1 MKFTP
6 KHKKFRVELDKRG
19 FEGAIILSPENFF
32 YLTGL
37 SGHQLSVS
45 RTPGFSLAVIS
56 ATEQIPIH
64 VTTMDFEEPSF
75 RLNASENYV
84 IQKYDTWVGAGT
96 RDELLGEK
104 VQLQEQRLSSLDVL
118 QKFMKNL
125 NLMNKTVG
133 IEMAF
138 VPVSYYQ
145 QLVNLF
151 PEVCFQDISDLLVEL
166 RGVKDA
172 DEIEIIRTLCSAADQ
187 AFFEVSKIA
196 QIGVSERELVECFR
210 SNALASGVCVPSAW
224 SMFSAGANA
233 ARLTLP
239 TEKVTLRGEVI
250 KFDAGVNAEFQFYTT
265 DTSRTWVMEGADA
278 KIYSLKDRLYEAQ
291 RRMIASAKPGLSFHE
306 LFSTGYEYV
315 KEKFPKYVRGHMGHS
330 ISLGPATAEEPYI
343 SPHNQKKLVSGMI
356 LAVEA
361 PFYIT
366 GYNGFNIEDMILIT
380 DKGAEI
386 LTPKT
391 PHYL

>member
-1 MKFTP
+1 
-6 KHKKFRVELDKRG
+6 
-19 FEGAIILSPENFF
+19 
-32 YLTGL
+32 
-37 SGHQLSVS
+37 
-45 RTPGFSLAVIS
+45 
-56 ATEQIPIH
+56 
-64 VTTMDFEEPSF
+64 
-75 RLNASENYV
+75 V

-118 QKFMKNL
+118 QKFMDALSLK
-125 NLMNKTVG
+125 NKTVG

-172 DEIEIIRTLCSAADQ
+172 DEIEIFRTLCSAADQ

-196 QIGVSERELVECFR
+196 RIGVSERELVECFR
-210 SNALASGVCVPSAW
+210 SHVLASGVCVPSAW
-224 SMFSAGANA
+224 SMFSAGVNA

-239 TEKVTLRGEVI
+239 TEKVALRGEVI

-278 KIYSLKDRLYEAQ
+278 ELYALKDQLYEAQ
-291 RRMIASAKPGLSFHE
+291 RRMIASAKPGLSFHD

-315 KEKFPKYVRGHMGHS
+315 KEKFPRYLRGHMGHS
-330 ISLGPATAEEPYI
+330 ISLGPATAEGPYI
-343 SPHNQKKLVSGMI
+343 SPNNQKKLVSGMI

>member
-1 MKFTP
+1 MNFTP
-6 KHKKFRVELDKRG
+6 KHRKFRAELAKQGLD
-19 FEGAIILSPENFF
+19 GAIILSPENFF

-45 RTPGFSLAVIS
+45 RTPGFSLAVLS
-56 ATEQIPIH
+56 TNLQIPIH

-75 RLNASENYV
+75 HINAPENYV

-96 RDELLGEK
+96 KDELLGEQVK
-104 VQLQEQRLSSLDVL
+104 VQEPRQTSLDIL
-118 QKFMKNL
+118 QKFMENL
-125 NLMNKTVG
+125 NLKNKTVG

-138 VPVSYYQ
+138 VPVTYYQ

-151 PEVCFQDISDLLVEL
+151 PEVCFQDVSDLLVEL

-172 DEIEIIRTLCSAADQ
+172 DEIEIFRTLCSAADH

-196 QIGVSERELVECFR
+196 KIGVSERELVECFR
-210 SNALASGVCVPSAW
+210 SNALASGVCVPSSW

-239 TEKVTLRGEVI
+239 TDKVTQRGEVI
-250 KFDAGVNAEFQFYTT
+250 KFDAGVNAEFRFYTT
-265 DTSRTWVMEGADA
+265 DTSRTWVMEGAES
-278 KIYSLKDRLYEAQ
+278 KIYALKDRLYEAQ
-291 RRMIASAKPGLSFHE
+291 RKMIAAAKPGLTFQE
-306 LFSTGYEYV
+306 LFSTGYEYI
-315 KEKFPKYVRGHMGHS
+315 KEMFTKYVRGHMGHS
-330 ISLGPATAEEPYI
+330 ISLGPATAEDPYI
-343 SPHNQKKLVSGMI
+343 SPNNQKKLVSGMI

-380 DKGAEI
+380 EKGAEI

>member
-6 KHKKFRVELDKRG
+6 KHLKFRTELRNRG
-19 FEGAIILSPENFF
+19 LDGALILSPENFF

-37 SGHQLSVS
+37 SGHQLTVS

-56 ATEQIPIH
+56 ADAQIPIH
-64 VTTMDFEEPSF
+64 ITTMDFEEPSF
-75 RLNASENYV
+75 QINAPENYI

-96 RDELLGEK
+96 KEELLGDKAAERGR
-104 VQLQEQRLSSLDVL
+104 RLSSLDVC
-118 QKFMKNL
+118 KNFMQNL
-125 NLMNKTVG
+125 NLSNRKVG
-133 IEMAF
+133 LELSF

-145 QLVNLF
+145 QLVHAF
-151 PEVCFQDISDLLVEL
+151 PEVRFQDISDLLVEL
-166 RGVKDA
+166 RSVKDA
-172 DEIEIIRTLCSAADQ
+172 DEIEIFKTLCLAADY

-196 QIGVSERELVECFR
+196 RIGVSERELVECFR
-210 SNALASGVCVPSAW
+210 KHALASGVCVPSAW
-224 SMFSAGANA
+224 SMFSAGANS

-239 TEKVTLRGEVI
+239 TNKVTLSGEVI
-250 KFDAGVNAEFQFYTT
+250 KFDAGVNAEFMFYTT
-265 DTSRTWVMEGADA
+265 DTSRTWVMEGADTE
-278 KIYSLKDRLYEAQ
+278 IYALKDRLYEAQ
-291 RRMIASAKPGLSFHE
+291 RKMIAAAKPGLTFHE

-330 ISLGPATAEEPYI
+330 ISLGPATAEDPYI
-343 SPHNQKKLVSGMI
+343 SPNNLRKLVPGMI

-361 PFYIT
+361 PFYIS

-380 DKGAEI
+380 NSGAEI
-386 LTPKT
+386 LTPTT